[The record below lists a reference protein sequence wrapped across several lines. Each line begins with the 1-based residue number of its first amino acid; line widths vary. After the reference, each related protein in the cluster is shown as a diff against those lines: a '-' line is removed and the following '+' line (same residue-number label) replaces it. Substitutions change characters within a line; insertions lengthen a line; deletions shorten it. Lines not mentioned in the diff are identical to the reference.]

1 MSSKDLNV
9 IILAAGKGTRMN
21 SQLPKVAH
29 QTLAGPMI
37 STVLNAACGLKP
49 KTVAVVTGFK
59 REVVEQVA
67 ASSKPSDFSGQLLFA
82 VQDQQL
88 GTGHAVKVALDQL
101 KENFVKDSGSITL
114 ILYGDTPL
122 LSTDLLKSFLD
133 FHSTNKND
141 LSIITAN
148 ATPNSAYGRI
158 IRSQDGSV
166 SKIIER
172 KDCSEA
178 QALITEV
185 NSGIYLVDTN
195 LLIESISKI
204 KSTNAQKEYYLTDIV
219 EIAVS
224 SKKIVKAFLS
234 ENSDVLQGVNSVSD
248 LSLVNRVI
256 MNKKCEELLISGVQ
270 ILDPNSVY
278 IEPSVQIGQG
288 SIIGPNTQ
296 IKGST
301 VIGQR
306 VTIEGSAFI
315 VDSQIG
321 DDCSLKFGLRIEKT
335 TIKNHVSVGPFAHLR
350 PDTILEDDV
359 KIGNFVETKKA
370 HVQKGA
376 KANHLT
382 YLGDASIG
390 QNSNIGA
397 GTITCNYD
405 GVKKSKTTIGK
416 DVFIGSN
423 SSLVAPVIIEDG
435 ATVGAGSV
443 ITKTIQENS
452 LAFTRAPLTIKK
464 DYRKRG

>member
-1 MSSKDLNV
+1 MKDLNV

-37 STVLNAACGLKP
+37 ASVLQAACGLNP

-59 REVVEQVA
+59 REIVEEVA
-67 ASSKPSDFSGQLLFA
+67 SGSKPAGFEGNLLFA
-82 VQDQQL
+82 IQDQQL
-88 GTGHAVKVALDQL
+88 GTGHAVKCALDQL
-101 KENFVKDSGSITL
+101 KSHFDINNASTTL

-122 LSTDLLKSFLD
+122 LSTNLLKSFLD
-133 FHSTNKND
+133 FHIQNKND

-158 IRSQDGSV
+158 IRNNDGLV

-172 KDCSEA
+172 KDCSPQ

-185 NSGIYLVDTN
+185 NSGIYLVDTK
-195 LLIESISKI
+195 LLIDSISEI

-224 SKKIVKAFLS
+224 SKKTVKAFLS
-234 ENSDVLQGVNSVSD
+234 NNSDVLQGVNSVSD

-256 MNKKCEELLISGVQ
+256 MNKKCEELLNSGVQ

-278 IEPSVQIGQG
+278 IEPSVKIGQG

-296 IKGST
+296 IKGTT
-301 VIGQR
+301 VIGER
-306 VTIEGSAFI
+306 VTIEGSALI
-315 VDSQIG
+315 IDSQIG
-321 DDCSLKFGLRIEKT
+321 NDCSLKFGLRIEKT
-335 TIKNHVSVGPFAHLR
+335 SIKNHVSVGPFAHLR

-370 HVQKGA
+370 HLQKGA

-405 GVKKSKTTIGK
+405 GVKKSKTTIGQN
-416 DVFIGSN
+416 VFIGSN
-423 SSLVAPVIIEDG
+423 SSLVAPVTIEDG

-452 LAFTRAPLTIKK
+452 LGFTRAPLTIKK